1 MEIRQGG
8 RRPGRNRNSSR
19 HLSCRRSQRSP
30 FLELYSKLKIEDEEE
45 EENKKQADERGFNEL
60 GARLLPL
67 LLLLLLPSD
76 VFTILHKS

>member
-8 RRPGRNRNSSR
+8 RRPGSSSSSSR

-30 FLELYSKLKIEDEEE
+30 FLELSSKLKIEVEEE
-45 EENKKQADERGFNEL
+45 EEDKKQAKDEQSSNES
-60 GARLLPL
+60 GAR
-67 LLLLLLPSD
+67 LLLLLPSD